1 MRQPLAGAAGPPLE
15 DGEQDP
21 DVAAEAT
28 EVQALARHRTGRSG
42 YVDIVRYI
50 VMCVLLPLPW
60 CTDQS
65 G

>member
-28 EVQALARHRTGRSG
+28 EVQALAQHRTGRSG
-42 YVDIVRYI
+42 YVKTVRCE
-50 VMCVLLPLPW
+50 MCTSACSLAH
-60 CTDQS
+60 
-65 G
+65 